1 MIRKRK
7 KGWIEMN
14 FVERDNLEELNTEE
28 LYLLIKG
35 EILPRHIAIIMDG
48 NGRWAEKRGLPRLA
62 GHREGIKSVR
72 DAATLCRELDISA
85 LTIYAFSV
93 ENWMR
98 PRREV
103 VTLMSLL
110 EQYLQKELNTLM
122 KNEIRFKTIGWI
134 DQLPAS
140 VIKWIRKVEDKTEK
154 NDKMI
159 LTLALSYS
167 GRAEIVDAINKI
179 IQDYKNGRLKDEK
192 MTELILSGYL
202 YTNFLPEPDLLIR
215 TSGETRLSN
224 FLLWEIAYTEL
235 YFTKTLW
242 PDFRRRDMLLAI
254 LDYQKRERRF
264 GLIKKQVSG
273 EDMKGSGVAQ

>member
-1 MIRKRK
+1 MDCL
-7 KGWIEMN
+7 KGN
-14 FVERDNLEELNTEE
+14 NLEELTTEE
-28 LYLLIKG
+28 ICLLVKEG
-35 EILPRHIAIIMDG
+35 DLPSHIAIIMDG

-72 DAATLCRELDISA
+72 DAVTLCRELGISA

-103 VTLMSLL
+103 ITLMSLL
-110 EQYLQKELNTLM
+110 EEYLQRELKTLL
-122 KNEIRFKTIGWI
+122 KNEVRFKTIGRI
-134 DQLPAS
+134 EQLPAS
-140 VIKWIRKVEDKTEK
+140 VIRWVRNVEEKTEK
-154 NDKMI
+154 NDKMT

-167 GRAEIVDAINKI
+167 GRSEITDAVNKI
-179 IQDYKNGRLKDEK
+179 INDYKNGSLKDK
-192 MTELILSGYL
+192 DITEHTFSGYL

-215 TSGETRLSN
+215 TSGEARLSN

-235 YFTKTLW
+235 YFTATLW
-242 PDFRRRDMLLAI
+242 PDFRKRDMLLAI

-264 GLIKKQVSG
+264 GLIKEQVAG
-273 EDMKGSGVAQ
+273 KGIKRSRGAQ

>member
-35 EILPRHIAIIMDG
+35 EVLPRHIAIIMDG

-72 DAATLCRELDISA
+72 DAVTLCRELGISA

-103 VTLMSLL
+103 VTLMNLL
-110 EQYLQKELNTLM
+110 EEYLQRELKTLL
-122 KNEIRFKTIGWI
+122 KNEVRFKTIGRI
-134 DQLPAS
+134 EQLPAS
-140 VIKWIRKVEDKTEK
+140 VIRWIRNVEEKTEK
-154 NDKMI
+154 NDKMT

-167 GRAEIVDAINKI
+167 GRTEITDAVNKI
-179 IQDYKNGRLKDEK
+179 INDYNNGRLKDREI
-192 MTELILSGYL
+192 TELTFSGYL

-215 TSGETRLSN
+215 TSGEARLSN

-235 YFTKTLW
+235 YFTGTLW
-242 PDFRRRDMLLAI
+242 PDFRKRELLLAI

-273 EDMKGSGVAQ
+273 KDMKGSGVAQ

>member
-1 MIRKRK
+1 MGTNTAKMK
-7 KGWIEMN
+7 SLDS
-14 FVERDNLEELNTEE
+14 VNLKELNTEE
-28 LYLLIKG
+28 LCLLVKG
-35 EILPRHIAIIMDG
+35 GMLPRHIAIIMDG
-48 NGRWAEKRGLPRLA
+48 NGRWAEKRGLRRLA

-72 DAATLCRELDISA
+72 DAATLCRELEISA
-85 LTIYAFSV
+85 LTIYAFSI

-103 VTLMSLL
+103 ATLMKLL
-110 EQYLQKELNTLM
+110 EEYLQRELETMM
-122 KNEIRFKTIGWI
+122 KNEIRFKTIGRI
-134 DQLPAS
+134 EQLPDS
-140 VIKWIRKVEDKTEK
+140 VVNWIRKVEETTEK
-154 NDKMI
+154 NNKMI

-179 IQDYKNGRLKDEK
+179 VKDYKGGTLEDEK
-192 MTELILSGYL
+192 ITESILSGYL
-202 YTNFLPEPDLLIR
+202 YTNFLPDPDLLIR

-242 PDFRRRDMLLAI
+242 PDFRKRDMLLAI

-264 GLIKKQVSG
+264 GLVTEQVMS
-273 EDMKGSGVAQ
+273 KGLKGTGGAQ